1 MSYAAMC
8 CAAMCCALYLLNG
21 IYLTENN
28 VSKPLVNVSCR
39 H

>member
-8 CAAMCCALYLLNG
+8 CAAMCWALYLLDGVCMAESNA
-21 IYLTENN
+21 T
-28 VSKPLVNVSCR
+28 KTLVNVSCR